1 MEQLKVRNFGA
12 IKEADIDIKK
22 YNILI
27 GHTSSGKSIIAKLL
41 SIFNNH
47 SFWSTLDGDFTAFL
61 RLLEKYNINFPF
73 NDSTLILYQKDSYY
87 WEIKKDHFHSNYNDA
102 DLISSATSEDSYNFI
117 LKFIDKKSQ
126 DNNFSELI
134 KSLRKITS
142 KESESFDKKDPFYTD
157 FVKPILLGVIYD
169 KCTPVYIPAERI
181 LISIFSNNI
190 FSLLQAGTNIPQ
202 CIKDF
207 GSLYEKARNINK
219 SIDIDIMN
227 IKIVFSNEEDYVIL
241 KNNDEKIKLT
251 QASSGIQS
259 IIPLWTVFNQFASN
273 KEKQILVIEE
283 PELNLFPISQVYLI
297 DWIIKKMRK
306 SKGKIVITTHSP
318 YVLSTID
325 NLIFGYKILAE
336 TKDKKTTVAK
346 KIKEIIPSWSLVNFK
361 EVSSYFFSSDGIVK
375 PIKDNDLKTIGAEY
389 IDEASDILS
398 FTFNEL
404 CKLEDHEL

>member
-102 DLISSATSEDSYNFI
+102 DLISSATSEDSYDFI

-318 YVLSTID
+318 YALSTID

>member
-102 DLISSATSEDSYNFI
+102 DLISSATSEDSYDFI

-251 QASSGIQS
+251 QASSGIHS

>member
-102 DLISSATSEDSYNFI
+102 DLISSATSEDSYDFI

>member
-1 MEQLKVRNFGA
+1 
-12 IKEADIDIKK
+12 
-22 YNILI
+22 
-27 GHTSSGKSIIAKLL
+27 
-41 SIFNNH
+41 
-47 SFWSTLDGDFTAFL
+47 
-61 RLLEKYNINFPF
+61 
-73 NDSTLILYQKDSYY
+73 
-87 WEIKKDHFHSNYNDA
+87 
-102 DLISSATSEDSYNFI
+102 
-117 LKFIDKKSQ
+117 
-126 DNNFSELI
+126 
-134 KSLRKITS
+134 
-142 KESESFDKKDPFYTD
+142 
-157 FVKPILLGVIYD
+157 
-169 KCTPVYIPAERI
+169 
-181 LISIFSNNI
+181 
-190 FSLLQAGTNIPQ
+190 
-202 CIKDF
+202 
-207 GSLYEKARNINK
+207 
-219 SIDIDIMN
+219 MN

>member
-102 DLISSATSEDSYNFI
+102 DLISFATSEDSYDFI

>member
-102 DLISSATSEDSYNFI
+102 DLISSATSEDSYDFI

-142 KESESFDKKDPFYTD
+142 KESESFDKKDPLYTD

-336 TKDKKTTVAK
+336 TKDKKITVAK